1 MKAGFLARYVEST
14 VTNLAGPPQ
23 LVNGVHNWCNPQIVS
38 PSKEYRSRDMALPE
52 RQSAILTFVVEDYIE
67 TANPVSSNAVA
78 VDSGLRVSSATIRNE
93 MGMLKEDGYLIR
105 PHASS
110 GAIPSEKGYRHFVDS
125 LGLGLEPTRDFVG
138 LLNEQMDFGLEDID
152 AWVQI
157 ASLVVADLIG
167 ALAFI
172 TTPRSRATGVKGIEL
187 LRLQDMLV
195 MLVLIMHEARV
206 YRQLIELNH
215 ALTDSELEITRNKVN
230 AQLSGKRLDQVVEMS
245 EHRFSDVPFERQVMD
260 ATVSVLRRNELA
272 PGERYMSGFSHFIS
286 EPEMV
291 ADPESGALAL
301 SALESDDAFAT
312 LVSGISDH
320 QQPVIFIGS
329 DNPTPELQGFS
340 VIMCGYGA
348 DVEANGVVGLVSPM
362 RTAYDR
368 SIPVVNFT
376 ADALN
381 TLVNRSAGL

>member
-1 MKAGFLARYVEST
+1 
-14 VTNLAGPPQ
+14 
-23 LVNGVHNWCNPQIVS
+23 
-38 PSKEYRSRDMALPE
+38 MALPE
-52 RQSAILTFVVEDYIE
+52 RRSTILTFVVGDYIE
-67 TANPVSSNAVA
+67 TANPVSSSAVA

-93 MGMLKEDGYLIR
+93 MGVLKEEGYLLR
-105 PHASS
+105 PHASA

-125 LGLGLEPTRDFVG
+125 LDLGSEPPREFVA
-138 LLNEQMDFGLEDID
+138 LLNGQMDFGVDDID

-157 ASLVVADLIG
+157 ASVVVADLIG

-172 TTPRSRATGVKGIEL
+172 TTPRSSAAGVKGIEL
-187 LRLQDMLV
+187 LRLEDMLV

-206 YRQLIELNH
+206 YRQLIELDKT
-215 ALTDSELEITRNKVN
+215 LTNSELELTRNKVN
-230 AQLSGKRLDQVVEMS
+230 AQLAGKRLDQVTEMS
-245 EHRFSDVPFERQVMD
+245 EHGFFGAPFERQVMD

-291 ADPESGALAL
+291 ADPESGAMAI

-312 LVSGISDH
+312 LVSGVPD
-320 QQPVIFIGS
+320 QKQPVIFIGS
-329 DNPTPELQGFS
+329 DNPTPELRDFS
-340 VIMCGYGA
+340 VVMCGYGG
-348 DVEANGVVGLVSPM
+348 DVEANGVVGLISPM

-376 ADALN
+376 AETLN
-381 TLVNRSAGL
+381 ALVNRSAGL